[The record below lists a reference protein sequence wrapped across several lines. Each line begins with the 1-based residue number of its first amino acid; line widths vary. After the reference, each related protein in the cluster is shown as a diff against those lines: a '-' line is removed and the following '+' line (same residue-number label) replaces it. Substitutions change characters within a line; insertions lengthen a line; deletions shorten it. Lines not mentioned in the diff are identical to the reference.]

1 MAFSERRP
9 KIYNAMVTHTDH
21 IPLVIGY
28 HMHTSIISN
37 KNPLIFDS
45 LVGVHL
51 MKNDTQDLISKPKI
65 YFLGAKFDY
74 RLPKGVRVVLRT
86 GTLELDATP

>member
-9 KIYNAMVTHTDH
+9 KIYNGMVTHTDHDCDH

-28 HMHTSIISN
+28 HMHTSILSN

-51 MKNDTQDLISKPKI
+51 MKNDTQDLISKPKMYSFFWQNLTI
-65 YFLGAKFDY
+65 K
-74 RLPKGVRVVLRT
+74 
-86 GTLELDATP
+86 TP